1 VSSLA
6 PIAPGEL
13 RVDVAA
19 DAAGRTRVTSL
30 RQRYPQR
37 VTAPLHCD
45 PDHPNSAVLC
55 VQSPSGGAFSD
66 DDLHTTVHC
75 GAGTHLQLTTQAA
88 TQVFAGDGP
97 GARHQ
102 LRFTVSSD
110 AVLEYQPKT
119 VIPQSDSTFTQRLD
133 LDVDPSGIYLGWEA
147 VAAGRIAHG
156 ERFRYAGYDNA
167 FAVTI
172 AGRTIARDRHVIRP
186 AHTACGPALVDGDYV
201 ATFLAVLPGRAAGP
215 VLHRVRAVLD
225 ELPGIHGGA
234 GELPGGSGVI
244 VRITTRRAPELHR
257 ARQALHGA
265 ARTEFLSPATTY
277 GRSA

>member
-1 VSSLA
+1 MSSLA

-13 RVDVAA
+13 TVHVAA

-37 VTAPLHCD
+37 VTAPLYSD
-45 PDHPNSAVLC
+45 PDHPDSAVLC

-66 DDLHTTVHC
+66 DDLHTTVRC

-88 TQVFAGDGP
+88 TQVFAGDGS

-102 LRFTVSSD
+102 LRFTIAAD
-110 AVLEYQPKT
+110 AVLEYRPKT

-133 LDVDPSGIYLGWEA
+133 LDVAPSGIYLGWET
-147 VAAGRIAHG
+147 VSAGRIAHG
-156 ERFRYAGYDNA
+156 ERFRYAHYDNA
-167 FAVTI
+167 FAVGI
-172 AGRTIARDRHVIRP
+172 ADRVIARDRQVFRP
-186 AHTACGPALVDGDYV
+186 TSTASGEALVGGDYA

-215 VLHRVRAVLD
+215 VLRRVRAILD
-225 ELPGIHGGA
+225 ELSGLLGGA

-244 VRITTRRAPELHR
+244 ARIITRTAPDLHR
-257 ARQALHGA
+257 ARQSVHDA
-265 ARTEFLSPATTY
+265 ARTELLSSATTY

>member
-1 VSSLA
+1 VSSPV

-13 RVDVAA
+13 TVHVAA

-37 VTAPLHCD
+37 VTAPLHSD

-88 TQVFAGDGP
+88 TQVFAGDGS
-97 GARHQ
+97 GALHR
-102 LRFTVSSD
+102 LRFKVAAD
-110 AVLEYQPKT
+110 AILEYQPKT
-119 VIPQSDSTFTQRLD
+119 VIPQSDSRFTQW
-133 LDVDPSGIYLGWEA
+133 LDVDVDPGGVYLGWEA

-156 ERFRYAGYDNA
+156 ERFRYAHYENA
-167 FAVTI
+167 FAVRI
-172 AGRTIARDRHVIRP
+172 AERVIARDRQVIQPTR
-186 AHTACGPALVDGDYV
+186 ADSGKALAGGDYV
-201 ATFLAVLPGRAAGP
+201 ATFLAVLPGRLAGP
-215 VLHRVRAVLD
+215 VLRRVRSVID
-225 ELPGIHGGA
+225 ELSGLLAGA
-234 GELPGGSGVI
+234 GELPGGTGVI
-244 VRITTRRAPELHR
+244 VRIITRTAPDLHR
-257 ARQALHGA
+257 ARQAVHTAVRAEL
-265 ARTEFLSPATTY
+265 LSPATAY

>member
-1 VSSLA
+1 M

-13 RVDVAA
+13 TVHVTA
-19 DAAGRTRVTSL
+19 DAAGRTRLTSL

-37 VTAPLHCD
+37 VTTPLHCD

-88 TQVFAGDGP
+88 TQVFAGDGA

-102 LRFTVSSD
+102 LRFKVATD
-110 AVLEYQPKT
+110 AVLEYRPKT
-119 VIPQSDSTFTQRLD
+119 VIPQSDSTFTQKLD
-133 LDVDPSGIYLGWEA
+133 LDVEPGGIYLGWEA
-147 VAAGRIAHG
+147 VSAGRIAHG
-156 ERFRYAGYDNA
+156 ERFRYARWDNA
-167 FAVTI
+167 FEVGI
-172 AGRTIARDRHVIRP
+172 AGRVVARDRQVIQP
-186 AHTACGPALVDGDYV
+186 ARDPALVDGDYI
-201 ATFLAVLPGRAAGP
+201 ATFLTVLPRRPADP
-215 VLHRVRAVLD
+215 VLRRVRAVLD
-225 ELPGIHGGA
+225 ELAGVCGGA

-244 VRITTRRAPELHR
+244 ARITSRTAPELHR
-257 ARQALHGA
+257 ARQALHETV
-265 ARTEFLSPATTY
+265 RTELLSAATSY

>member
-1 VSSLA
+1 V

-13 RVDVAA
+13 TVHVTA
-19 DAAGRTRVTSL
+19 DAAGRTRLRSL

-45 PDHPNSAVLC
+45 PDYPNSAVLC

-88 TQVFAGDGP
+88 TQVFAGDGS

-102 LRFTVSSD
+102 LRFKVATD
-110 AVLEYQPKT
+110 AVLEYRPKT
-119 VIPQSDSTFTQRLD
+119 VIPQSDSTFKQKLD
-133 LDVDPSGIYLGWEA
+133 LDVDPGGAYLGWEA
-147 VAAGRIAHG
+147 VSAGRIAHG
-156 ERFRYAGYDNA
+156 ERFRYARYDNA
-167 FAVTI
+167 FEVGI
-172 AGRTIARDRHVIRP
+172 AGRVVARDRQVIQP
-186 AHTACGPALVDGDYV
+186 AHTAGGPALVDGDYI
-201 ATFLAVLPGRAAGP
+201 ATFLAVLPGRPAGP
-215 VLHRVRAVLD
+215 VLNRVRAVLD
-225 ELPGIHGGA
+225 ELPGIRGGA

-257 ARQALHGA
+257 ARQALHETM
-265 ARTEFLSPATTY
+265 RTELLSAATSY

>member
-1 VSSLA
+1 VSSPV

-13 RVDVAA
+13 TVHVTA

-66 DDLHTTVHC
+66 DDLHTAVHC
-75 GAGTHLQLTTQAA
+75 AAGTHLQLTTQAA
-88 TQVFAGDGP
+88 TQVFAGDGS

-102 LRFTVSSD
+102 LRFKVATD
-110 AVLEYQPKT
+110 AVLEYWPKT
-119 VIPQSDSTFTQRLD
+119 IIPQSDSAFTQK
-133 LDVDPSGIYLGWEA
+133 LDVEVDPGGVYLGWEA
-147 VAAGRIAHG
+147 VSAGRIAHG
-156 ERFRYAGYDNA
+156 ERFRYARYDNA
-167 FAVTI
+167 FEVGI
-172 AGRTIARDRHVIRP
+172 AGRVVARDRQVIQP
-186 AHTACGPALVDGDYV
+186 ARTALDPALVDGDYI
-201 ATFLAVLPGRAAGP
+201 ATFLTVLPGRPADRA
-215 VLHRVRAVLD
+215 LRRVRAVLD
-225 ELPGIHGGA
+225 ELAGVCGGA

-244 VRITTRRAPELHR
+244 ARITSRTAPELHR
-257 ARQALHGA
+257 ARQALHETV
-265 ARTEFLSPATTY
+265 RTELLSAATTY